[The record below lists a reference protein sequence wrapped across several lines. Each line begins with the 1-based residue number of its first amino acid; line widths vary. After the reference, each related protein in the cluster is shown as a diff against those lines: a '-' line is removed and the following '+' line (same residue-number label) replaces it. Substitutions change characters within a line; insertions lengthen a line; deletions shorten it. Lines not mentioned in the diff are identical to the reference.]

1 MKRIIALTLCLIL
14 VFSVVLPAI
23 AVTTGAGSF
32 VLTVVTA
39 NDVIIEPTYIP
50 YTPGQTIQQALLASG
65 HRFVGLEQGFI
76 YEVDGVVANFSL
88 FYDGNGYDL
97 TAEAS
102 GINVLC
108 IGVTCQY
115 SEELLDLIERMAQ
128 FRQLGN
134 VQNYPGAKNA
144 YSDGLKA
151 IRNGNASVAKDALD
165 RLNLAIDTYEEIL
178 NGTKY
183 TVSVAAA
190 QGTGV
195 LDAPVVTLTDIYGN
209 ETTVAG
215 NTLEVVAGEYRFIV
229 SDGAYNRTEGTIS
242 VSGNTTLSTTLPS
255 GEWFGDV
262 KILNGKK
269 DPYPYTQDTASH
281 TAVYQIPDTA
291 KELSSL
297 YLNVGQGSVPD
308 SAATKLRTIYV
319 GTNAEDFA
327 AVTRSWES
335 TATALTYLVKP
346 GMEGVQFQLEAQYT
360 DGNGHTQIQAYTMM
374 LERTPTLAD
383 LTVTAEGTRLP
394 VAFDPTTYT
403 YEVITVSDTLVIEG
417 KAYQDNYKV
426 QGTGSF
432 AAAPVHTVTV
442 SADGK
447 DVAYTL
453 NVTKKTP
460 VNVTLAVPSGVT
472 VILENSAGGVIMPV
486 NGVYKLIPGE
496 SYTYRATKNVHYHTA
511 YTFTAE
517 EGLHISVVA
526 PTDADW
532 LSGLAVYNGSNASTR
547 KEYPCDSSFASA
559 DHSYVFRVSDC
570 NTTVYLQATS
580 AYTVTAYYMSQTTA
594 AATHGKTKTIVISK
608 EVNTSGSA
616 QILSQVIAR
625 SGYANTVTLRVSY
638 MADGITYYQDYTLL
652 FARELHM
659 NDFSAADAEGDLVL
673 FDADGASCE
682 YDRDRNHY
690 RLNVSREETTLYLTG
705 SFPNVSD
712 ATDCCGGYSVHVNG
726 GRYASLDKVAV
737 ALNPEKNMETV
748 TVQICHADSN
758 AVVTTYTFI
767 VEKTDPVAINFQTTP
782 ANAVVYLVNTLNGKR
797 IFGNNGV
804 YLLTPGVTYAYIVTC
819 AGYKGISG
827 TYTAPSENTTKSFS
841 LTKAPANQK
850 LQELESYWPHLRQN
864 DDNNGVVSAP
874 TPVKA
879 EDAVLYWATKIGD
892 GYDKNACGCPI
903 LVDGYLYTYAGSK
916 LYKVDTVSGK
926 IVATGEM
933 DHASSFAINPPTY
946 ADGML
951 FIGLAD
957 GSVQAFNASTL
968 ESLWIYRD
976 PLGGQPNCSIVYHDG
991 YVYTG
996 FWVGETSNANFV
1008 CINATDED
1016 PTQTKEEKLAT
1027 WRFTSL
1033 GGFYWAGAYVCD
1045 DYLLIGT
1052 DDGASGYTTGHSR
1065 LLSFDPL
1072 TGELLDECTMEVVGD
1087 IRSSITAYNGKYY
1100 FTNKGGY
1107 FFEAIVT
1114 ADGKIEKV
1122 NKLKLYNYADEENA
1136 PPMSTCTPTIYNG
1149 RAYVGV
1155 SGVSQF
1161 GAYSGHN
1168 ITVIDIPN
1176 WEIAYSVRTQ
1186 GYPQTSGVL
1195 TTAYEK
1201 VDGCVY
1207 VYFFDNYTPGK
1218 LRVLKD
1224 KPGQTEPMLTSTEIY
1239 TDKGTTTVYE
1249 TAYSLFTPN
1258 GDQAQYA
1265 ICSPIIDEYGTIY
1278 FKNDSAYLMAVG
1290 STVSKLEVRQDPEKM
1305 DYQAGETFDA
1315 VGMQVIAHYTNG
1327 TSRDVTAYVTW
1338 STEKLTVNDTDFEIM
1353 LPYVMYQNHNGEVGV
1368 DYMEPFVILQL
1379 TISGGEAKTG
1389 DVNADGRTDMR
1400 DVSLLLAAINA
1411 DARAEEQIELA
1422 DLNRDGQVDIA
1433 DITLLLQW
1441 INGNVTDLD
1450 SVDLE

>member
-1 MKRIIALTLCLIL
+1 MKRIITMTLCLIL
-14 VFSVVLPAI
+14 VFSIVSPVIAI
-23 AVTTGAGSF
+23 HADTGSF

-39 NDVIIEPTYIP
+39 NDIVIEPTYIS
-50 YTPGQTIQQALLASG
+50 YSSGQTIQQALLASG
-65 HRFVGLEQGFI
+65 HSFVGLEQGFI

-97 TAEAS
+97 TSDAS
-102 GINVLC
+102 SIDVLC
-108 IGVTCQY
+108 IGVSSQY
-115 SEELLDLIERMAQ
+115 SEELIELILRMAQ
-128 FRQLGN
+128 FRQMGN
-134 VQNYPGAKNA
+134 VCNYPDAKNA
-144 YSDGLKA
+144 YTEGLKA
-151 IRNGNASVAKDALD
+151 IRNGNASVAKKALD
-165 RLNLAIDTYEEIL
+165 RLNQAIDTYEAIL
-178 NGTKY
+178 SGTKY
-183 TVSVAAA
+183 IVSVAAT
-190 QGTGV
+190 QGGN
-195 LDAPVVTLTDIYGN
+195 LLSDPVVTLTDVYGN
-209 ETTVAG
+209 ETTAAG
-215 NTLEVVAGEYRFIV
+215 NTLEVVAGEYRFAV
-229 SDGAYNRTEGTIS
+229 SDGTYNRTEGTIS
-242 VSGNTTLSTTLPS
+242 VSGNTTLSATLPS

-262 KILNGKK
+262 KILNDKK
-269 DPYPYTQDTASH
+269 DAYPYTQDTAH
-281 TAVYQIPDTA
+281 HRAVYQIPDTA

-308 SAATKLRTIYV
+308 PTTTKLRTIYV
-319 GTNAEDFA
+319 GTNGENFA
-327 AVTRSWES
+327 TVTRSWES

-346 GMEGVQFQLEAQYT
+346 GMEGVQFQLEAHYT
-360 DGNGHTQIQAYTMM
+360 DDNGHTQIQAYSMF
-374 LERTPTLAD
+374 LERTPTLKNI
-383 LTVTAEGTRLP
+383 TVTAEGTRLP

-403 YEVITVSDTLVIEG
+403 YEVVTVSDKLTIE
-417 KAYQDNYKV
+417 AIPYMDSYKV
-426 QGTGSF
+426 QGIGSF
-432 AAAPVHTVTV
+432 NTASSHDVTV
-442 SADGK
+442 FTEGK
-447 DVAYTL
+447 ATVYTL
-453 NVTKKTP
+453 RVTKKDP

-472 VILENSAGGVIMPV
+472 VVLENSAGGVIMPV

-496 SYTYRATKNVHYHTA
+496 CYTYRATKSAHYHTA
-511 YTFTAE
+511 YTFIAE
-517 EGLHISVVA
+517 EGLHIAVTA
-526 PTDADW
+526 PETADW
-532 LSGLAVYNGSNASTR
+532 LSGLAVFNGSNTTTR
-547 KEYPCDSSFASA
+547 KEYPGDSVFSA
-559 DHSYVFRVSDC
+559 GDHSYVFRVSDC
-570 NTTVYLQATS
+570 NTTMYLQATS
-580 AYTVTAYYMSQTTA
+580 EYLITAYYVSQTTA
-594 AATHGKTKTIVISK
+594 PATHGKEKSAVLTKK
-608 EVNTSGSA
+608 VNPSGSA

-638 MADGITYYQDYTLL
+638 VAEGVTYYQDYTLQ
-652 FARELHM
+652 FVRELHI
-659 NDFSAADAEGDLVL
+659 NDFSASDAESELVL
-673 FDADGASCE
+673 FDENKTSCSF
-682 YDRDRNHY
+682 DRDQTNY
-690 RLNVSREETTLYLTG
+690 WLNVNREETVLHLNG
-705 SFPNVSD
+705 IFPNVSD
-712 ATDCCGGYSVHVNG
+712 ATACCGGYCAMVNDV
-726 GRYASLDKVAV
+726 RYETLDKVAV
-737 ALNPEKNMETV
+737 TLDPEKNVETI
-748 TVQICHADSN
+748 TVKICHVDTN
-758 AVVTTYTFI
+758 AVETTYTLV
-767 VEKTDPVAINFQTTP
+767 VEKTDPVAITFQTTP
-782 ANAVVYLVNTLNGKR
+782 KDAVVYLVNTLNGKR
-797 IFGNNGV
+797 IFGKGGV
-804 YLLTPGVTYAYIVTC
+804 YQLTPGVTYSYIITC
-819 AGYKGISG
+819 AGFKGITG
-827 TYTAPSENTTKSFS
+827 EYTAPSGNATESF
-841 LTKAPANQK
+841 LLEKAPANHK

-903 LVDGYLYTYAGSK
+903 LVNGYLYTYAGSK
-916 LYKVDTVSGK
+916 IYKVDTVSGQ

-946 ADGML
+946 ADGMI

-957 GSVQAFNASTL
+957 GSVQAFNAATL

-996 FWVGETSNANFV
+996 FWVGEITSANFV

-1016 PTQTKEEKLAT
+1016 PTQNKEEKLAT

-1052 DDGASGYTTGHSR
+1052 DDGASGYTTGHAR

-1072 TGELLDECTMEVVGD
+1072 TGALLDEYTMDVVGD

-1107 FFEAIVT
+1107 FFEAVVT
-1114 ADGKIEKV
+1114 ADGKINKV
-1122 NKLKLYNYADEENA
+1122 NKLKLNNYADEENA

-1155 SGVSQF
+1155 SGISQF

-1195 TTAYEK
+1195 TTAYEE

-1224 KPGQTEPMLTSTEIY
+1224 KPGQTEPMLTSTETYI
-1239 TDKGTTTVYE
+1239 DKGTTTTYE

-1290 STVSKLEVRQDPEKM
+1290 STVSKLEIKENPVKM
-1305 DYQAGETFDA
+1305 TYQVGETFDA
-1315 VGMQVIAHYTNG
+1315 SGMQVIAHYTNG
-1327 TSRDVTAYVTW
+1327 VSRDITAYVTW
-1338 STEKLTVNDTDFEIM
+1338 SAEKLTIHDTDFEIL
-1353 LPYVMYQNHNGEVGV
+1353 LPYVMYQNHSGEVGV

-1379 TISGGEAKTG
+1379 TISGGDVKTG
-1389 DVNADGRTDMR
+1389 DVNADGRIDMR
-1400 DVSLLLAAINA
+1400 DVSLLLAAVNVA
-1411 DARAEEQIELA
+1411 HLPVEQKKVA
-1422 DLNRDGQVDIA
+1422 DLNQDGQVDIE
-1433 DITLLLQW
+1433 DVTLLLQL
-1441 INGNVTDLD
+1441 INGNVTELN
-1450 SVDLE
+1450 